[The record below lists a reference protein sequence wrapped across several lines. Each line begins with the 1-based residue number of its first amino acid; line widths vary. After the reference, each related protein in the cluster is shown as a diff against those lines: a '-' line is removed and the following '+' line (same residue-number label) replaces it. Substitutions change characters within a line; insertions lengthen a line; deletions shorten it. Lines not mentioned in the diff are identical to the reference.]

1 MCDISQKL
9 IAWLDHE
16 LSANESADVERH
28 LQCCVE
34 CRNRLASYKRVTHA
48 FDEYCEATAA
58 AKMPVRLPS
67 WAPGLAAAAAAI
79 AIAVFLIFP
88 RARVQR
94 PVLHAS
100 AETSPPTIVLRAAT
114 PLRPAARFAKF
125 RRRQAAAPV
134 QLQSVDWMPDEPA
147 VQITFPAE
155 TMFAPG
161 AIPEGVSFIADLSIG
176 ADGSAERLRLRP

>member
-1 MCDISQKL
+1 MCDISQRL

-34 CRNRLASYKRVTHA
+34 CRNRLGSYKRVTHA

-58 AKMPVRLPS
+58 AKMPDKRPS

-88 RARVQR
+88 HAHVQR

-100 AETSPPTIVLRAAT
+100 AETSPPTIALRAAA
-114 PLRPAARFAKF
+114 PLRSAPRFAKF
-125 RRRQAAAPV
+125 HQRQAAPV
-134 QLQSVDWMPDEPA
+134 PLQSVDWMPDEPA
-147 VQITFPAE
+147 VQIAFPAE

>member
-1 MCDISQKL
+1 MCDISQRL

-16 LSANESADVERH
+16 LSATESADVERH

-48 FDEYCEATAA
+48 FDEYCEATVT
-58 AKMPVRLPS
+58 AKMPDKLPS

-88 RARVQR
+88 RARVQ
-94 PVLHAS
+94 PPLLHPS
-100 AETSPPTIVLRAAT
+100 AENSPPAIVLSAVAPVRSA
-114 PLRPAARFAKF
+114 PRFAKF
-125 RRRQAAAPV
+125 HLRQAAAPV
-134 QLQSVDWMPDEPA
+134 QLQSVNWMPDEPA